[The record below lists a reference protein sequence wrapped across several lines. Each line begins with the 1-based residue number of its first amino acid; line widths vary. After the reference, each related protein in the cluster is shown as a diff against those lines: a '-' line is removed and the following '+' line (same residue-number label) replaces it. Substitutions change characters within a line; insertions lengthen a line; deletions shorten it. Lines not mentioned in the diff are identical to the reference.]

1 LSDFDRFLGHIID
14 YDPKLDVI
22 ILKADFLTPDKQQ
35 KIEDLLKEKTEF
47 SFYFKKPF
55 RRSKT
60 YAQLKK
66 YFRLLKEILLKANI
80 EPEAEF
86 VKTLDIEMKKSILPC
101 KKLEIGDKSI
111 PIVPSKADLD
121 IDTMSYLIQEV
132 MGRYGIE

>member
-1 LSDFDRFLGHIID
+1 MSNYERFLGHIID

-22 ILKADFLTPDKQQ
+22 IIKADFLTPDNQQ
-35 KIEDLLKEKTEF
+35 KIEELLKDKTEF
-47 SFYFKKPF
+47 SFFFKKPF
-55 RRSKT
+55 KRSKT

-86 VKTLDIEMKKSILPC
+86 VRTLDIEIKKSILPC
-101 KKLEIGDKSI
+101 KKLEIGDNSI

-121 IDTMSYLIQEV
+121 IDTMSNLIREV
-132 MGRYGIE
+132 IERYGVE